1 MWFVPLN
8 TRHGLTLPANKRR
21 IQNEAFMINRCK
33 FVVPHNLR
41 MSAFSMGLILA
52 LAFVLPALAWRDTI
66 KPTAPKNF
74 RVTAVT
80 PFSVSLAWS
89 PSTDNS
95 GKFTYRLWS
104 SAGMGGSGISRTLP
118 KTATSYNWTLLIFP
132 ATSYTFKL
140 HAVDDAGNAS
150 AQVTVTVTT
159 PPDTVAPST
168 APVITV
174 EHVND
179 TFVKMRWTAAADN
192 GPYLFYDVW
201 INGQPFVS
209 TGQERSITV
218 ENLTPETT
226 YTFAVRARDAGN
238 NLSPFSE
245 PVTITTAAAGS
256 VDTTRPTTPQNF
268 VATELGCG
276 EVLLTWTQS
285 TDNVTPQS
293 NIRYDIYVD
302 GFLDHSVVGVGST
315 IARHGQNWITVFDI
329 QAVDESG
336 NFSLVNSLDAQPSG
350 CP

>member
-1 MWFVPLN
+1 MTNKCQFVLLN
-8 TRHGLTLPANKRR
+8 
-21 IQNEAFMINRCK
+21 
-33 FVVPHNLR
+33 NLR
-41 MSAFSMGLILA
+41 MNAGLTGMVLA
-52 LAFVLPALAWRDTI
+52 LAFVLPAFGRDTI

-104 SAGMGGSGISRTLP
+104 SAGLGGAGITRTLP
-118 KTATSYNWTLLIFP
+118 KTATSHNWTLLIFP
-132 ATSYTFKL
+132 ATSYTFRL

-150 AQVTVTVTT
+150 SQVTVTVTT
-159 PPDTVAPST
+159 PPDTIAPST

-174 EHVND
+174 EHVNS
-179 TFVKMRWTAAADN
+179 TYVSLRWTAATDN

-209 TGQERSITV
+209 TGQDRSITI
-218 ENLTPETT
+218 EQLTPETA
-226 YTFAVRARDAGN
+226 YTFAVRARDFGN
-238 NLSPFSE
+238 NLSPFST
-245 PVTITTAAAGS
+245 PVTIRTAAPNS
-256 VDTTRPTTPQNF
+256 VDTTPPTRPENF
-268 VATELGCG
+268 VFSDLGCG
-276 EVLLTWTQS
+276 EVLLSWTPS
-285 TDNVTPQS
+285 TDDFTAPP

-315 IARHGQNWITVFDI
+315 TAFSGMGISVFDI

-336 NFSLVNSLDAQPSG
+336 NFSLVNSLDARLNG
-350 CP
+350 CF